1 MRFSNYVTHYQ
12 RLAGCSRNR
21 VRTLNIRVTRLARLR
36 QTVTSD
42 RNCCNLVFFLIASLA
57 ENADSGMV
65 NNKNRSGPQRMRS
78 ATSVSQILDNLA
90 EFSSRP
96 RYAFMILHLLA
107 EQAGPTGK
115 AGPIVTDED
124 QERLTLREYIGKR
137 LLRMSGRDH
146 RRKQLEARVR
156 VDLASKL
163 PDDLFEA
170 QKMIDREVS
179 ERAKAVGADNF
190 SRIVG
195 ELESAGYLTRFYEGY
210 RKNHANRGGLRN
222 LVCVLDGDVAAA
234 LRRRDQL
241 V

>member
-1 MRFSNYVTHYQ
+1 MQSATNV
-12 RLAGCSRNR
+12 SRI
-21 VRTLNIRVTRLARLR
+21 L
-36 QTVTSD
+36 D
-42 RNCCNLVFFLIASLA
+42 HLA
-57 ENADSGMV
+57 EV
-65 NNKNRSGPQRMRS
+65 
-78 ATSVSQILDNLA
+78 
-90 EFSSRP
+90 SSRP

-115 AGPIVTDED
+115 TGPIITDED

-137 LLRMSGRDH
+137 LSRMSGRDQ
-146 RRKQLEARVR
+146 RRKKLEARVR
-156 VDLASKL
+156 AELADRL
-163 PDDLFEA
+163 PEDLFEA
-170 QKMIDREVS
+170 QQIIDREVA

-190 SRIVG
+190 SRVVG

-241 V
+241 I